1 MELALY
7 SMYKISL
14 ENLVRNKLFICKK
27 YNIQP
32 SEIDRMWYFEYE
44 TLVKEINEY
53 QKKEEE
59 EQKKQEKEQNK
70 NMPNIGSMM
79 SQQRQ
84 MQSNLMSNFSSSSPP
99 SLPQVSLPKF

>member
-14 ENLVRNKLFICKK
+14 ENLVRNKLFICKN

-84 MQSNLMSNFSSSSPP
+84 MQSNLMSNFSISSPP
-99 SLPQVSLPKF
+99 LLPQVSLPKF

>member
-14 ENLVRNKLFICKK
+14 ENLVRNKLFICKNN
-27 YNIQP
+27 NIQP

>member
-14 ENLVRNKLFICKK
+14 ETLVRNKLFICKN

-84 MQSNLMSNFSSSSPP
+84 MQSNLMSNFSSSSP

>member
-14 ENLVRNKLFICKK
+14 ENLVRNKLFICKN

-84 MQSNLMSNFSSSSPP
+84 MQSNLMSNFSSSPP
-99 SLPQVSLPKF
+99 PLPQVSLPTF